1 MTLSACEVYDSK
13 TSKFIKQHKAS
24 GLLSSLEIKTSF
36 SKTHLLRPLLLKRFQ
51 QVNARYK
58 IDEIVNKFLLIMHQI
73 HLKQDGFK
81 CIACRPVT
89 KNKERI
95 QIFQE

>member
-1 MTLSACEVYDSK
+1 M
-13 TSKFIKQHKAS
+13 
-24 GLLSSLEIKTSF
+24 EIKTSF

-95 QIFQE
+95 QIFQEWGDSRYIYQNRLNKACFKHDMA